1 MPGGGLKMPPMCVV
15 SCTVV
20 PTTGRRPAWR
30 DLASTNC
37 RQIVA
42 ARSLPSTALRA
53 GGSARDT
60 EMGVADSRNLDLGP
74 RASVGNA
81 EMRKP
86 DSPPGSGRRER
97 WRRGFSET
105 RQPDSPRPVDGAG
118 LSDPPIIR
126 KSTFRPSAKTP
137 PMTMESHPCYFPV
150 ILAMATLVAPL
161 SEMRKCGNAKI
172 RLSAGLGATEDV
184 ANSRKPDSP
193 PCAATAR
200 PASEGWRRVRCH
212 ARDDTD
218 RRLAFY
224 PQRV

>member
-1 MPGGGLKMPPMCVV
+1 MPPMCVV

-20 PTTGRRPAWR
+20 PTKGRRPAGR

-42 ARSLPSTALRA
+42 ASSLPSTALRA
-53 GGSARDT
+53 GGFAPLKRGGYSARLGTT
-60 EMGVADSRNLDLGP
+60 EMGVAESWKLDLGP

-81 EMRKP
+81 EMRKF
-86 DSPPGSGRRER
+86 DSPPGSGRREQG
-97 WRRGFSET
+97 RRGFSET

-126 KSTFRPSAKTP
+126 KSTFGPSTKTP

-161 SEMRKCGNAKI
+161 SEMRKCENSTLRRTRGDGGCREFSET
-172 RLSAGLGATEDV
+172 RLPAMCRDRPPGQRGV
-184 ANSRKPDSP
+184 AEGPL
-193 PCAATAR
+193 PC
-200 PASEGWRRVRCH
+200 PG
-212 ARDDTD
+212 
-218 RRLAFY
+218 
-224 PQRV
+224 